1 MVKIKY
7 FICLNSHEGIDFKCY
22 YLSKIKRRTPNMMH
36 FNNCVSRCL
45 PQYKSQTTLQSHAGY
60 PFPDGWVNRVYTDGI
75 VFRHKEEQNCDI
87 YKKIGG
93 TGDHNVTQNK
103 PDSDTYCIF
112 FLFRMKST
120 G

>member
-1 MVKIKY
+1 
-7 FICLNSHEGIDFKCY
+7 
-22 YLSKIKRRTPNMMH
+22 MH
-36 FNNCVSRCL
+36 FNNCVSKCL

-60 PFPDGWVNRVYTDGI
+60 PFLDGWVNRVYTNGI

-112 FLFRMKST
+112 FSYVRNPQGKDIT
-120 G
+120 EGGDCKRRR